1 MIEEAKYKQ
10 KTLPNIDK
18 DSVLVSSYFS
28 EYERLRIKEV
38 FQNYHHMDIETLA
51 MHDKTLNSIFTKI
64 GIIREPYV
72 IDTPSGKAL
81 VLDQN
86 DSYYRVRMLDWTEET
101 IKQMGG
107 LNEAWIVLSKDQII
121 KE

>member
-18 DSVLVSSYFS
+18 DSVPISSYFN
-28 EYERLRIKEV
+28 EYERYRIKEV
-38 FQNYHHMDIETLA
+38 FQNYHHMGIETLA

-64 GIIREPYV
+64 GIIWEPYV
-72 IDTPSGKAL
+72 IDTTLGKAL

-86 DSYYRVRMLDWTEET
+86 GSQYKVRMLDWTEED
-101 IKQMGG
+101 IEKNRGFILIG
-107 LNEAWIVLSKDQII
+107 ENSII

>member
-18 DSVLVSSYFS
+18 NSVPISSYFS

-51 MHDKTLNSIFTKI
+51 MHDNTLNSIFTKI
-64 GIIREPYV
+64 GIIQEPYV
-72 IDTPSGKAL
+72 IDTTSGKAL

-101 IKQMGG
+101 IKLMGG
-107 LNEAWIVLSKDQII
+107 LDKAWITLSKDQII

>member
-18 DSVLVSSYFS
+18 DSVPVSSYFS

-64 GIIREPYV
+64 GIIWEPY
-72 IDTPSGKAL
+72 IINTTSGKAL
-81 VLDQN
+81 VLSQN
-86 DSYYRVRMLDWTEET
+86 DSYYKVRMLDWTDED
-101 IKQMGG
+101 IKKKGG
-107 LNEAWIVLSKDQII
+107 INSAFVIISENSII

>member
-10 KTLPNIDK
+10 KILPNIDK
-18 DSVLVSSYFS
+18 DSVPVSSYFD

-51 MHDKTLNSIFTKI
+51 KYDKTLNSIFTKI
-64 GIIREPYV
+64 GILWEPYV
-72 IDTPSGKAL
+72 IDTTSGKAL

-86 DSYYRVRMLDWTEET
+86 GSYYKVRMLNWDEET

-107 LNEAWIVLSKDQII
+107 LNEAWILLSKDQII

>member
-18 DSVLVSSYFS
+18 DSIPVSSYFDD
-28 EYERLRIKEV
+28 YERHRIKEV
-38 FQNYHHMDIETLA
+38 FENYHHMGIKTLA

-64 GIIREPYV
+64 GIIWEPYV
-72 IDTPSGKAL
+72 INTTSGKAL

-86 DSYYRVRMLDWTEET
+86 GSYYKVRMLDWTEED
-101 IKQMGG
+101 IKKKGG
-107 LNEAWIVLSKDQII
+107 ISSAFVIIGENSII